1 MSMTT
6 IKPRG
11 TVSILNGQ
19 SSGIQSSLAKRL
31 RTGVRRSAMIP
42 NYNPPIPPKFSKVT
56 EAVVDGAVWYTVFI
70 EPEVM
75 MWLKTLNSTQW
86 TYIPGGHWRLHVDVH
101 EQLYTAL
108 VLRWS

>member
-1 MSMTT
+1 MQAHTNELAQFIQGSTVPVPGGTPQVMTFHGMS
-6 IKPRG
+6 
-11 TVSILNGQ
+11 LD
-19 SSGIQSSLAKRL
+19 GI
-31 RTGVRRSAMIP
+31 
-42 NYNPPIPPKFSKVT
+42 VT